1 MGICKPVLLF
11 VTMLCAATGVQAD
24 DAPAAPP
31 AAPLVVTEQVLADTY
46 ARLQKL
52 SQDGLSVR
60 AYPLARALALLEE
73 ARREFYLRNR
83 SGLVAAFV
91 ASARDLAG
99 ALEQDH
105 DAVVPADAND
115 ALATLGEP
123 VAPALWQRVEQLR
136 TGPAFACNGDK
147 VARAEVLL
155 LAAGNEQRL
164 LGWRAAVARI
174 AMAEERLDAAEA
186 VTSC

>member
-11 VTMLCAATGVQAD
+11 VTMLCAAGVQAD
-24 DAPAAPP
+24 DAPAVPP

-91 ASARDLAG
+91 ASARELAE

-105 DAVVPADAND
+105 DAVVPADANE
-115 ALATLGEP
+115 ALAVFGEP
-123 VAPALWQRVEQLR
+123 VAPLLWQRVERLR
-136 TGPAFACNGDK
+136 AGSTFACTGDK
-147 VARAEVLL
+147 VARVEVLL

-164 LGWRAAVARI
+164 LGWRAAAARI